1 MFLVRLAK
9 VRPPKSRL
17 GRGSEAVT
25 LTVAVVGASLLLA
38 FVFYALPSGVGLAI
52 VRENGAIEVPTALAF
67 AAAAVA
73 AIRIAFRDRWPSG
86 YAAAVILAA
95 AAAREL
101 DFHRRLTTISVER
114 GFYLGYLFLTP
125 QDAPWPE
132 KLAVG
137 VVLAVLVAAVI
148 TLVVREGRAFVAG
161 LRARRPTAV
170 AVLGG
175 VAALVVAQVFDKG
188 SRRLGLALPGL
199 VLLWKAMEENLE
211 LASAVLFLLALLIR
225 RRA

>member
-1 MFLVRLAK
+1 VL
-9 VRPPKSRL
+9 
-17 GRGSEAVT
+17 
-25 LTVAVVGASLLLA
+25 GASLLLA
-38 FVFYALPSGVGLAI
+38 FVFYLLPSGLGMAI
-52 VRENGAIEVPTALAF
+52 VRENGVIEVPTALAF

-73 AIRIAFRDRWPSG
+73 AIWVARRDRWPSG
-86 YAAAVILAA
+86 YAAAVILVA

-101 DFHRRLTTISVER
+101 DFHRRFTTISIER
-114 GFYLGYLFLTP
+114 GYYLGYLFLTP
-125 QDAPWPE
+125 RDAPWRE
-132 KLAVG
+132 KLGVG
-137 VVLAVLVAAVI
+137 VVVAVLVAAVI
-148 TLVVREGRAFVAG
+148 ALVVREGPAFIAG

-175 VAALVVAQVFDKG
+175 LAALAVAQAFDKA

-199 VLLWKAMEENLE
+199 VLLWKAVEENLE

>member
-1 MFLVRLAK
+1 M
-9 VRPPKSRL
+9 
-17 GRGSEAVT
+17 T
-25 LTVAVVGASLLLA
+25 LTVAVLGASLLLA

-114 GFYLGYLFLTP
+114 GFYLGFLYLPRKMRRGRETR
-125 QDAPWPE
+125 
-132 KLAVG
+132 VG